1 MVSDSRRKPL
11 FYQTALIT
19 SIARKITIRIPNTQN
34 IGVELSHSHCIIFFL
49 LLFSL
54 VANTAINKIQ
64 KIAAHSISIVMQIFI
79 NVYIIPILV
88 CEHA

>member
-1 MVSDSRRKPL
+1 M
-11 FYQTALIT
+11 
-19 SIARKITIRIPNTQN
+19 QN
-34 IGVELSHSHCIIFFL
+34 IGVELFHSHCIIFFL

-54 VANTAINKIQ
+54 VANTTINKIQ